1 MDKNML
7 NEFRRLSGQDK
18 INKSIINEND
28 FIPGVSDSDY
38 GLVANVVAT
47 KLGDENDLYVLY
59 DTIIKHKDV
68 VSVIPKLDYP
78 EVIHMIEILKKNPEE
93 LKKLINSI

>member
-1 MDKNML
+1 MDKKML

-38 GLVANVVAT
+38 GLAANVVAT
-47 KLGDENDLYVLY
+47 KLGDENDLYTLY

-68 VSVIPKLDYP
+68 VSVISKLDYP